1 MRRKVKN
8 RNIPEADR
16 LYNSAKLS
24 KFINCLMWDGRKATA
39 EGIVYKA
46 LEIVKEKTANPNPLE
61 VFDLAL
67 KNTGPTM
74 EVRSRR
80 IGGAN
85 YQVPREVRAERRL
98 ALSIRWML
106 DAARAKKGSNMEVR
120 LADELTMT
128 ATLDDLVAGD
138 LLAMRSAAI
147 EFGRHAV
154 PPGIG
159 HGAVGLELGQLRG
172 GQVVG

>member
-1 MRRKVKN
+1 M
-8 RNIPEADR
+8 PEADR
-16 LYNSAKLS
+16 VYNSVKLS
-24 KFINCLMWDGRKATA
+24 KFINCLMWDGKKATA

-46 LEIVKEKTANPNPLE
+46 LDIVKEKTENPNPLE
-61 VFDLAL
+61 IFDLAL

-106 DAARAKKGSNMEVR
+106 EAARAKKGSNMEIR
-120 LADELTMT
+120 LADELI
-128 ATLDDLVAGD
+128 AASKGEGAAVKKRDDTHRMAE
-138 LLAMRSAAI
+138 ANKAFAH
-147 EFGRHAV
+147 FAW
-154 PPGIG
+154 
-159 HGAVGLELGQLRG
+159 
-172 GQVVG
+172 